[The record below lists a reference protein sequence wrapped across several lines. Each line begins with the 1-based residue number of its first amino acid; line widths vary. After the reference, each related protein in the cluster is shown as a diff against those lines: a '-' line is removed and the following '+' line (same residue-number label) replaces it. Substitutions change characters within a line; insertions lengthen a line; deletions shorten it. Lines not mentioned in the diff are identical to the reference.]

1 MVTKVPDVKD
11 CRLSVE
17 DMGVTG
23 RSYIDGEERKR
34 ERDEKWVKKRGDLN
48 RVFTF
53 TVVFLNKTF

>member
-1 MVTKVPDVKD
+1 MKD